1 MKDLLEAGC
10 HFGHKSAR
18 WHPKMKKYIYTNK
31 SGVHIFDLAKTKEAL
46 EKAAAFVK
54 AIVAKGGRIIFVGTK
69 RTAQKTIKEA
79 AQETKMPYVI
89 NHWLGGTLTNWMTI
103 KRNNIDKLSQLKDDE
118 KEGKWAKYTK
128 KERLLLRRQVARLE
142 RLVGGLTDLGEFPEA
157 LFVVDARQE
166 SLAVKEAKEK
176 GIRVI
181 AMVDTDSNTE
191 GIDFV
196 IPTND
201 DATGAIEYVVGV
213 IVGAVEEGR
222 KSKKRKS

>member
-142 RLVGGLTDLGEFPEA
+142 RLVGGLADLGEFPEA

-181 AMVDTDSNTE
+181 AMVDTDSNPE